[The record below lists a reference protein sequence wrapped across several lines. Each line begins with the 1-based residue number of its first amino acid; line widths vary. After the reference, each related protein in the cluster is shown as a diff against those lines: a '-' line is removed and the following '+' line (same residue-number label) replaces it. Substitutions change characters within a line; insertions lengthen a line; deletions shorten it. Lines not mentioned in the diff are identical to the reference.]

1 MLTPTTTTPPTISS
15 NQLKSSASQQKIYSQ
30 INSKNTFNIL
40 LLGDESSEKYKLIC
54 TYLDTYFPEQH
65 KNSNCLFFEHTINTT
80 IRETPSTLKIWDL
93 AGQPCYDKLR
103 HLAYK
108 QIRFDVI
115 LVCFSVVKPQT
126 LENVKTI
133 WLPEIKRKSP
143 NTPFLLV
150 GTQIELRTDKKT
162 YELLQLEGQLP
173 ITNSFGFK
181 LAKKE
186 KAKNYIE
193 CSADRKQGLQELFEE
208 AIITVINLRRL

>member
-1 MLTPTTTTPPTISS
+1 MLTPTTTPTISS
-15 NQLKSSASQQKIYSQ
+15 NPLKSSAS
-30 INSKNTFNIL
+30 
-40 LLGDESSEKYKLIC
+40 DESSEKYKLIC

-133 WLPEIKRKSP
+133 WLPEIRRKSP

-162 YELLQLEGQLP
+162 YELLQLGGQLP
-173 ITNSFGFK
+173 ITNSF
-181 LAKKE
+181 AKKE

-208 AIITVINLRRL
+208 AIITCYTKIPNHSKVKH